1 MRIAAAALSGLACPL
16 AFAPFDLFWLA
27 PLTLAVL
34 YGCWW
39 RASARQAAL
48 QGFVFGLAM
57 ALSGVSWIYVS
68 LNQFGNMP
76 APLAAAA
83 VMVFA
88 ALMALYPTLVGG
100 LQARIGPKSPA
111 VRAMLVM
118 PALWVLGEWLRGNL
132 LSGFPWLYLGYSQ
145 VDTPLAALLPIAGV
159 LGVSLWVG
167 LGAGALV
174 AVVFLAGRSR
184 LLPGAVLLGLL
195 GSVALIQA
203 PAFVQPAGEP
213 INVALVQ
220 HNVSLSD
227 KWQSHKTDAIARDY
241 LADSEPVT
249 GADLIVWPEA
259 ALSAY
264 LDEIDPGFIAR
275 LRNHEADFLLGILAR
290 EALAPDA
297 AYYNVALGVGDKLSL
312 IHISE
317 PTRPY

>member
-1 MRIAAAALSGLACPL
+1 MRLSGSAMRIAAAALSGFACPL

-48 QGFVFGLAM
+48 QGFAFGLAM

-111 VRAMLVM
+111 LRAMLVM
-118 PALWVLGEWLRGNL
+118 PALWVLSEWLRGNL

-145 VDTPLAALLPIAGV
+145 VDTPLAALLPVAGV

-167 LGAGALV
+167 LGAGAL
-174 AVVFLAGRSR
+174 
-184 LLPGAVLLGLL
+184 
-195 GSVALIQA
+195 
-203 PAFVQPAGEP
+203 
-213 INVALVQ
+213 
-220 HNVSLSD
+220 
-227 KWQSHKTDAIARDY
+227 
-241 LADSEPVT
+241 
-249 GADLIVWPEA
+249 
-259 ALSAY
+259 
-264 LDEIDPGFIAR
+264 
-275 LRNHEADFLLGILAR
+275 
-290 EALAPDA
+290 
-297 AYYNVALGVGDKLSL
+297 
-312 IHISE
+312 
-317 PTRPY
+317 